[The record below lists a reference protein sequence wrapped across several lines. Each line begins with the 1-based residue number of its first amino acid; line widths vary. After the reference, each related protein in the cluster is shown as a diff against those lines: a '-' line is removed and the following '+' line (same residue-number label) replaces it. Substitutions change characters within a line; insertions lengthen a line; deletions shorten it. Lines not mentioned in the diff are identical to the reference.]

1 MYRFLSEISQFV
13 SGPITLFLNSY
24 EHSPLIMALL
34 LGLVG
39 ALTPCQLTGN
49 LSAITFYGNRT
60 IQMKDNVGEVLF
72 FIIGKVVVFSAIGL
86 CAWLFGQSFETTM
99 TNYFPIFR
107 KAIGPMMVLTGLV
120 LLGLL
125 KLTWLNQL
133 STRIPLVLT
142 EGKFGSFI
150 MGACFA
156 IAFCPTMFVLF
167 FVWLMPTVVTTP
179 YGFMLPALFGIA
191 TSVPLIV
198 ILLLLHLFDA
208 KRFIMKSSIKMARA
222 IQVVAGV
229 FLLIIGITD
238 TLTYWSLS

>member
-1 MYRFLSEISQFV
+1 MYRFLSDISQII

-24 EHSPLIMALL
+24 EHSPLIIALL

-39 ALTPCQLTGN
+39 ALAPCQLTGN

-60 IQMKDNVGEVLF
+60 IQMRDNFGEVLF
-72 FIIGKVVVFSAIGL
+72 FMIGKVVVFSVIGL

-99 TNYFPIFR
+99 TSYFPIFR
-107 KAIGPMMVLTGLV
+107 KAMGPIMLLTGLV
-120 LLGLL
+120 LLGVL

-133 STRIPLVLT
+133 STRIPFALK
-142 EGKFGSFI
+142 EGKLGSFM

-179 YGFMLPALFGIA
+179 YGFILPAIFGIA
-191 TSVPLIV
+191 TSVPLIMM
-198 ILLLLHLFDA
+198 LTLLHLFDA
-208 KRFIMKSSIKMARA
+208 KRLIMKSSMKMARA
-222 IQVVAGV
+222 IQIIAGV
-229 FLLIIGITD
+229 LLLMIGVTD
-238 TLTYWSLS
+238 TLTYWGS